1 MNVEN
6 IIEKKKEESIASY
19 RDDIIAVYLSFMF
32 FTQCKVT
39 REIVICYISQ
49 TFTAYIFLGI
59 K

>member
-19 RDDIIAVYLSFMF
+19 WDYITVYLTFMYF
-32 FTQCKVT
+32 MQSRVT
-39 REIVICYISQ
+39 RESVICYISQ